1 MKIFSIVLSC
11 VLSVCVAA
19 ILGVYFWLDYGLW
32 SIAVDVAMVF
42 ALPVASL
49 LHEAGHML
57 FGAFVKIK
65 AVPNFKIWGSLSCK
79 LIPKTD
85 KNLGSKVVFTAFGGA
100 TMNLLFIILA
110 VVAVYVDALPIC
122 LALFAPASL
131 YLFIFNTIPV
141 QLDEGKTDGLVIAD
155 ILSDD
160 DEAKVM
166 LAVLGVQAKLLK
178 EVKIEEI
185 EKSELFDL
193 PQIRE
198 DDPAF
203 IAVTELRYKYLEA
216 VGESEDAEKY
226 KKRFEE
232 LKEEYL

>member
-1 MKIFSIVLSC
+1 
-11 VLSVCVAA
+11 
-19 ILGVYFWLDYGLW
+19 
-32 SIAVDVAMVF
+32 
-42 ALPVASL
+42 
-49 LHEAGHML
+49 
-57 FGAFVKIK
+57 
-65 AVPNFKIWGSLSCK
+65 
-79 LIPKTD
+79 
-85 KNLGSKVVFTAFGGA
+85 
-100 TMNLLFIILA
+100 MNLLFIILA